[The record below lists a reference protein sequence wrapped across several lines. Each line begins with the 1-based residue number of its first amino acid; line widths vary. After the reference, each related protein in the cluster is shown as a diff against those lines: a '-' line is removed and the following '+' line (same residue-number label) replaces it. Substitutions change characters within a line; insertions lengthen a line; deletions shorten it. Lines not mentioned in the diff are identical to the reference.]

1 MEADRLFWSDRGG
14 NNLEEINSLHEL
26 LVLHQ
31 ARQVPL
37 FLVCPCA
44 LFGYF
49 CFIFYFFGTL
59 HCPKNNLNPRMKTEP
74 VTAGEDAMRLIL
86 NSEPVCAYI
95 YRSQTYTVA
104 SAPSVTE
111 LGFLQTV
118 WDVLLTPNY
127 YINFNDINGIIV

>member
-1 MEADRLFWSDRGG
+1 
-14 NNLEEINSLHEL
+14 
-26 LVLHQ
+26 
-31 ARQVPL
+31 
-37 FLVCPCA
+37 
-44 LFGYF
+44 
-49 CFIFYFFGTL
+49 
-59 HCPKNNLNPRMKTEP
+59 MKTEP

-118 WDVLLTPNY
+118 WDVLLAPNY
-127 YINFNDINGIIV
+127 YINFKDINGITLL